1 MVIEM
6 GMNDRVKMM
15 ETDIGRWAKELTGA
29 GANRLRRKGLIKE
42 VGF

>member
-1 MVIEM
+1 
-6 GMNDRVKMM
+6 M
-15 ETDIGRWAKELTGA
+15 ETDIGQWAREPTGA